1 MEHEDYE
8 RRRRAE
14 LSGSIY
20 SLLFLVIANLILYPY
35 AFSIYMSGLMRRHE
49 TGRWTYSLGHY
60 EASLA
65 VMFLVELVIVMCFY
79 RFGPLRMT
87 VREMGLSLKVPRLRE
102 LGWGFLSGL
111 CVYAASLPVL
121 FRFER
126 NSGLTELIIRN
137 FYHLRIALIIVLYAA
152 LLPIASEIV
161 HRGIIFKAYLE
172 SSSLASAVLLNAF
185 VFALVWPVHNWIIG
199 SLLGVVTAVLYHRFR
214 GVASPI
220 VANAVLT
227 LGCAATL
234 VWRAL
239 CNPRCVP

>member
-14 LSGSIY
+14 LTGSIY

-49 TGRWTYSLGHY
+49 TGRWTYLVGHY

-65 VMFLVELVIVMCFY
+65 VIFLVELAIVMCCY
-79 RFGPLRMT
+79 RFGPLRT
-87 VREMGLSLKVPRLRE
+87 TLREMGVSLKVPKLRE

-111 CVYAASLPVL
+111 FVYAASLPVL
-121 FRFER
+121 FSFER
-126 NSGLTELIIRN
+126 HSGVTALIIRN
-137 FYHLRIALIIVLYAA
+137 FYHWRIALIIVLYAA

-161 HRGIIFKAYLE
+161 HRGIIFKAFLE
-172 SSSLASAVLLNAF
+172 SSSLASAVLLNAV

-199 SLLGVVTAVLYHRFR
+199 SLLGVVTAMLYYRFR
-214 GVASPI
+214 DVSSPI

-234 VWRAL
+234 VWRDL
-239 CNPRCVP
+239 CNPG

>member
-49 TGRWTYSLGHY
+49 TGRWTYLVGHY

-65 VMFLVELVIVMCFY
+65 VIFLVELAIVMCRY
-79 RFGPLRMT
+79 RFGPLRMAL
-87 VREMGLSLKVPRLRE
+87 REMGVSLKVPKLRE

-111 CVYAASLPVL
+111 LVYAASLPVL

-126 NSGLTELIIRN
+126 Q
-137 FYHLRIALIIVLYAA
+137 
-152 LLPIASEIV
+152 
-161 HRGIIFKAYLE
+161 
-172 SSSLASAVLLNAF
+172 
-185 VFALVWPVHNWIIG
+185 
-199 SLLGVVTAVLYHRFR
+199 
-214 GVASPI
+214 VA
-220 VANAVLT
+220 
-227 LGCAATL
+227 
-234 VWRAL
+234 
-239 CNPRCVP
+239 